1 MSSNAEKIEEKT
13 VNIVLERGFELPD
26 KSVEIE
32 NKINQIFKE
41 GKYNIAINM
50 KNIKLA
56 PTAFIVTLIK
66 VTCQARRM
74 GGDIKLININPF
86 TKNGFVT
93 FTPNTFLTL
102 EQSEDFALSDF
113 GETLEVGLS
122 FDKKAITSESKGKK
136 ESIAIKEIKENNVN
150 DNITAELQTLP
161 LNDSN
166 KIRVDSSP
174 KSLYQVCDFVLER
187 AKKAGFDE
195 HELAKIKVTVYE
207 AGLNA
212 IEHSYFSNPDYWID
226 VYAVEQNR
234 KFYILIHDWGRS
246 FEFDP
251 DRNYDVEMAVK
262 QRKTGGFGLHII
274 KRTVD
279 EMYYLNDKKVGNR
292 LILIKNI
299 NSQWEDGKE

>member
-1 MSSNAEKIEEKT
+1 MAT
-13 VNIVLERGFELPD
+13 IVLDRGFELPER
-26 KSVEIE
+26 SAEIE
-32 NKINQIFKE
+32 NKIYQIFKE
-41 GKYNIAINM
+41 NQFNITIDM
-50 KNIKLA
+50 KNIRLA
-56 PTAFIVTLIK
+56 PTTFIVLLIK
-66 VTCQARRM
+66 ATCQARRM
-74 GGDIKLININPF
+74 GGDIKLLNINPF
-86 TKNGFVT
+86 AKNALVT

-102 EQSEDFALSDF
+102 EPTEDFALSDF
-113 GETLEVGLS
+113 GETLDVDPS
-122 FDKKAITSESKGKK
+122 FDKKEPIPDLHEKK
-136 ESIAIKEIKENNVN
+136 EPTAIKEIEDNNSN
-150 DNITAELQTLP
+150 DHISAELQTLP

-174 KSLYQVCDFVLER
+174 KNLYQVCDFVLER
-187 AKKAGFDE
+187 ATKAGFDE

-226 VYAVEQNR
+226 VYAVEKNR
-234 KFYILIHDWGRS
+234 KFYILIHDWGSS

-251 DRNYDVEMAVK
+251 NRNYDVEMAVK

-292 LILIKNI
+292 LILIKKI
-299 NSQWEDGKE
+299 NN

>member
-1 MSSNAEKIEEKT
+1 MSSIATKIEEKK
-13 VNIVLERGFELPD
+13 VNIILERGFELPE

-32 NKINQIFKE
+32 QEINEIFKE
-41 GKYNIAINM
+41 NQYNITIDM

-56 PTAFIVTLIK
+56 PTAFIVLLIK

-74 GGDIKLININPF
+74 GGDVKLININPF
-86 TKNGFVT
+86 AKNGLVT

-102 EQSEDFALSDF
+102 EPSEDFALSDF
-113 GETLEVGLS
+113 GETLDVDPS
-122 FDKKAITSESKGKK
+122 FDNKDITSDSKEEK
-136 ESIAIKEIKENNVN
+136 ESIANKDIEENKTSK
-150 DNITAELQTLP
+150 DITTELQTLP

-174 KSLYQVCDFVLER
+174 KNLYQVCDFVLER
-187 AKKAGFDE
+187 AKKAGFNE

-226 VYAVEQNR
+226 VYAVEQKR

-292 LILIKNI
+292 LVLIKNI
-299 NSQWEDGKE
+299 ND